1 MSATDA
7 ATRPHDSRGSFGKV
21 LAIQIVAYVVLV
33 VLALIPGISYGNPD
47 NPAIVS
53 YTVVASVVMI
63 VLLTVFS
70 PFRDGT
76 VGHVISVIAGLL
88 SVVCATT
95 MMLGLSLIHI

>member
-47 NPAIVS
+47 NQIGRA
-53 YTVVASVVMI
+53 
-63 VLLTVFS
+63 
-70 PFRDGT
+70 
-76 VGHVISVIAGLL
+76 HV
-88 SVVCATT
+88 
-95 MMLGLSLIHI
+95 